1 MILLKHIKDLLAHLG
16 RLKNENAVV
25 GFVPTMG
32 ALHAGHLSL
41 IAESRKA
48 ADVTVCSIFV
58 NPVQFNN
65 KEDFQK
71 YPVTIEQD
79 ILLLEESGCDVLFM
93 PGENEIYPDATSK
106 NKQYDIGYLENILE
120 GKYRPGHFQGVC
132 LVMDKL
138 LHIVKPDYL
147 FLGQKDYQQCLII
160 KRLIE
165 ILGMDIKMIMC
176 PVMRED
182 NGLAMSSRNKRLN
195 ETDRQTAS
203 LLYKIVSSMKENI
216 ITKNF
221 LLLKQQ
227 ALASL
232 ENAGIKTD
240 YLALA
245 KRSDLTIIDDKNSK
259 QELIILIAAYINNVR
274 LIDNVMI

>member
-1 MILLKHIKDLLAHLG
+1 MILLKHIKDVEAHLG
-16 RLKNENAVV
+16 KLKNQNAVV

-48 ADVTVCSIFV
+48 TDVTVCSIFV

-79 ILLLEESGCDVLFM
+79 ILLLEESGCNVLFM
-93 PGENEIYPDATSK
+93 PGENEIYPDAASK

-147 FLGQKDYQQCLII
+147 FLGQKDYQQCLVI

-165 ILGMDIKMIMC
+165 ILGMDIKMIVC